1 MDKLIIPTLKP
12 TVVGVILL
20 GLLLF
25 LPAGT
30 LNYWQAWGDRHLCA
44 GLKRYRHLPKRQ

>member
-1 MDKLIIPTLKP
+1 MRKSLFCRALAAFLL
-12 TVVGVILL
+12 GFILL

-30 LNYWQAWGDRHLCA
+30 F
-44 GLKRYRHLPKRQ
+44 RYPAA

>member
-1 MDKLIIPTLKP
+1 MDKKLFASAIVKFLS
-12 TVVGVILL
+12 GLQLL

-30 LNYWQAWGDRHLCA
+30 LA
-44 GLKRYRHLPKRQ
+44 